1 MAVNKINTGSDKVP
15 KEFADQQVANKIA
28 LGIVKNNIDSTRT
41 GKIQVQLING
51 GGADADDSTSWTT
64 VEYMSPF
71 LGTTSPGGSTT
82 NGPDKT
88 GDGKF
93 VGNPQSYGFWASA
106 PDIGTLVMCIFT
118 DSGRGFYIGG
128 VPQSGMVSMIPAI
141 GSSNKV
147 VPNDGEASTYGGAD
161 RLPTTELNASNP
173 SNKNSAQPYEQPK
186 PVHSY
191 QAGVLANQGLI
202 RDNIRGV
209 IGSSAQRETPS
220 RVFGLSTPGSQIFEG
235 GYNASTIAAAAAA
248 GDDKK
253 LKVLGRTGG
262 HTFVMDDGTVEGADQ
277 LIRLR
282 SSAGHQIL
290 MSDSGQAL
298 FIIHSNGLSWIE
310 LGKEGTIDV
319 FATNSFNVRTKGDL
333 NLHADNDVNIN
344 AGKKLNIFGEQ
355 ISIESEKDS
364 TWRSGGNFSGY
375 TMGNYTFK
383 IDGSMGLQSAGE
395 SGINSAGTLHMNGS
409 KININS
415 GTKGPSPATVPK
427 ITKTNHVETTFSKA
441 KGWMFPAPEGLSSV
455 TSRAPTHQPWIGSGS
470 GVNVKINDVAPSA
483 DAPTTSPAVEQA
495 NKATTQPG
503 QATAKPTAV
512 TTPAEV
518 AAAPTPKASAGPLP
532 AEGVK
537 AMTAQVATAAQALPV
552 EAQKAAGV
560 VSAASGLTAKQMET
574 AGVIPPGAGEQVQA
588 LMAKGLPAAKALEGK
603 LTGVEGASSASSL
616 VTDITKQA
624 SIVQSAISESA
635 KSLLSAGVLT
645 GKESPMQAGGPIL
658 AGVTNGVKNV
668 TELLSNKAVDIGS
681 TVVSG
686 KLSQALGVK
695 VSTGDLTSLKD
706 SLVSGKLS
714 AQLGENIS
722 GGLSGLKTS
731 LEGMG
736 DKLKGEVDNMKSGLQ
751 NAFASVEA
759 SFPALKGGKPN
770 VLGAEG
776 AQPAEK
782 SEVEK
787 AGASYDS
794 AKAEY
799 ESAETEWY
807 QAKRD
812 YSYSKDP
819 EDYDRITDA
828 EQKMSSAKQAMT
840 KASTAFLKSVPGGSA
855 IASAAE
861 SASNGLSSIAS
872 KASALGDNIKSALS
886 GSGESST
893 KSTGLNALP
902 GGAGALMAQINNAG
916 DGASNPLDKMKS
928 MASGISTKLDK
939 ATDQLKDKAF
949 SKLSSAA
956 DAKLPGLSAAIKD
969 PSKLGGTLMAGMSSK
984 VEGALGGKLAAL
996 TGDPK
1001 SAASAAKGM
1010 MAQLQASLDA
1020 AGGPG
1025 AESKSA
1031 VAATGTFD
1039 MTALKAKMGTLFGD
1053 AKIPVPTFSDSITPS
1068 AEAEKIT
1075 AEQTAALEAVKEAQY
1090 KVNSAK
1096 LNLRLTKMSP
1106 LPTEQKSEA
1115 VEKAID
1121 GIKTAEATLEEAQKA
1136 YSDVINKQA

>member
-1 MAVNKINTGSDKVP
+1 MAEEKISTSGVAKD
-15 KEFADQQVANKIA
+15 FANEKDAQPNSNR
-28 LGIVKNNIDSTRT
+28 IVMGLVTNNIDDSHS
-41 GKIQVQLING
+41 GKITVKLLG
-51 GGADADDSTSWTT
+51 SGAGSEAQ
-64 VEYMSPF
+64 VEYLSPF
-71 LGTTSPGGSTT
+71 MGTTSPGGSPTD
-82 NGPDKT
+82 GPDKS

-93 VGNPQSYGFWASA
+93 IGNPQSYGFWAGA
-106 PDIGTLVMCIFT
+106 PDIGTQVLCIF
-118 DSGRGFYIGG
+118 DEKGRGYYIGS
-128 VPQSGMVSMIPAI
+128 VPTPGLVQMVPAI

-173 SNKNSAQPYEQPK
+173 SSKKSANPSSEPK

-191 QAGVLANQGLI
+191 QAGILANQGLI

-220 RVFGLSTPGSQIFEG
+220 RVYGMSTPGSAIYEG
-235 GYNASTIAAAAAA
+235 GFNSSTIASAAASS
-248 GDDKK
+248 DKKK
-253 LKVLGRTGG
+253 LKVVGRTGG
-262 HTFVMDDGTVEGADQ
+262 HTFVMDDGTLEGADQ

-344 AGKKLNIFGEQ
+344 AGKKLNMYGEQ

-441 KGWMFPAPEGLSSV
+441 KGWMFPAPEALKSV
-455 TSRAPTHQPWIGSGS
+455 ASRAPTHQPWIGSGS

-483 DAPTTSPAVEQA
+483 DAPTTTPAVEQA

-503 QATAKPTAV
+503 QPEAKPAAV
-512 TTPAEV
+512 TSPAEV
-518 AAAPTPKASAGPLP
+518 AAAPSPKAAAGPLP
-532 AEGVK
+532 TEGVK
-537 AMTAQVATAAQALPV
+537 AMTAQVATAAQSLPA

-560 VSAASGLTAKQMET
+560 VSAASGVTAKMMET
-574 AGVIPPGAGEQVQA
+574 AGAIAPGAGDQVQA
-588 LMAKGLPAAKALEGK
+588 LIAKGMPAAKALEGK
-603 LTGVEGASSASSL
+603 LTGVDGATNVSSL
-616 VTDITKQA
+616 VADIKKQA
-624 SIVQSAISESA
+624 SIVQGAISQSA
-635 KSLLSAGVLT
+635 KSLLTAGVLT

-668 TELLSNKAVDIGS
+668 TEMLSNKAVDIGS
-681 TVVSG
+681 TVAAG
-686 KLSQALGVK
+686 KLSGALGIK
-695 VSTGDLTSLKD
+695 VSAGDLTSLKD
-706 SLVSGKLS
+706 SLVSGKL
-714 AQLGENIS
+714 AAGLGENIS
-722 GGLSGLKTS
+722 GGLAGLKTS
-731 LEGMG
+731 LEGVG

-751 NAFASVEA
+751 NAFASVEK

-770 VLGAEG
+770 ILGQEG

-799 ESAETEWY
+799 ESAETEWF

-812 YSYSKDP
+812 YSYSKDQ
-819 EDYDRITDA
+819 EDYDRITEA
-828 EQKMSSAKQAMT
+828 EKKMAEAKQAMT

-855 IASAAE
+855 IANAA
-861 SASNGLSSIAS
+861 SSVGDGLSGIAS
-872 KASALGDNIKSALS
+872 KASALGDSIKSALS
-886 GSGESST
+886 TTGESST
-893 KSTGLNALP
+893 KTSGLNALP
-902 GGAGALMAQINNAG
+902 GGAGALMAQVNNAG
-916 DGASNPLDKMKS
+916 AGASSPLDKMKS
-928 MASGISTKLDK
+928 LAAGASTKLDK
-939 ATDQLKDKAF
+939 AADGLKDKAF
-949 SKLSSAA
+949 AKLSSAA
-956 DAKLPGLSAAIKD
+956 DAKIPGLSAAIKD
-969 PSKLGGTLMAGMSSK
+969 PTKLGGTLMAGMSSK
-984 VEGALGGKLAAL
+984 VQGALGGKLTAL

-1001 SAASAAKGM
+1001 LAQSAAKGM

-1025 AESKSA
+1025 AESKGA

-1053 AKIPVPTFSDSITPS
+1053 AKIPVPTFSDSIKISP
-1068 AEAEKIT
+1068 EAEKVT

-1106 LPTEQKSEA
+1106 MPAEQKSEA

-1121 GIKTAEATLEEAQKA
+1121 GVKTAEAALDEAQTA
-1136 YSDVINKQA
+1136 YSDIVNKQA